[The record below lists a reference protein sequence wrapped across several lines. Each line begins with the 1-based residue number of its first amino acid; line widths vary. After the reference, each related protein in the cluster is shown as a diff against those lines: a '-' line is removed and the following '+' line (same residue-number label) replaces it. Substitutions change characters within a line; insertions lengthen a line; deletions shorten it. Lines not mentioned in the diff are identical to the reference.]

1 MVARH
6 SANEIVRWQSA
17 WKGLET
23 EYEGVGA
30 VGGSVAV
37 LVHQSGTGKGSG
49 AAMEMRYGQVF
60 TVSDGAIVAMKT
72 YLDAGEALRVA
83 GVDRSELED

>member
-1 MVARH
+1 
-6 SANEIVRWQSA
+6 
-17 WKGLET
+17 
-23 EYEGVGA
+23 
-30 VGGSVAV
+30 
-37 LVHQSGTGKGSG
+37 
-49 AAMEMRYGQVF
+49 MEMRYGQVF